1 MICKDTNSKAIHNYC
16 YYYAENRLLFM
27 ICKDTNSKAIHN
39 ISGKVI
45 FRGSVVYDM
54 QRY

>member
-1 MICKDTNSKAIHNYC
+1 MTMQVVQQP
-16 YYYAENRLLFM
+16 LFM

-39 ISGKVI
+39 K
-45 FRGSVVYDM
+45 RGDVEQDDYVVYDM

>member
-1 MICKDTNSKAIHNYC
+1 MICKDTNSKAIHNRNLKYLSA
-16 YYYAENRLLFM
+16 YMLFM

-39 ISGKVI
+39 KCNHGKHQVY
-45 FRGSVVYDM
+45 VVYDM

>member
-1 MICKDTNSKAIHNYC
+1 MICKDTNSKAIHNLSWLLETC
-16 YYYAENRLLFM
+16 YWLFM

-39 ISGKVI
+39 DIMVKA
-45 FRGSVVYDM
+45 FQDEVVYDM

>member
-1 MICKDTNSKAIHNYC
+1 MDNTPIDGRA
-16 YYYAENRLLFM
+16 LFM

-39 ISGKVI
+39 NPLYFGLD
-45 FRGSVVYDM
+45 GNVVYDM

>member
-1 MICKDTNSKAIHNYC
+1 MEKNT
-16 YYYAENRLLFM
+16 RPVLFM

-39 ISGKVI
+39 QANKTDVSGV
-45 FRGSVVYDM
+45 VVYDM